1 MTSVALQGHDT
12 IATGIARRLAT
23 GTLATSGS
31 PVFTILRVALGVVI
45 FPHGA
50 QKLLGWWGGWGF
62 DGTMGWFA
70 SIGVPAFLGILAI
83 AADFGGALALIA
95 GIGTRIAAFGI
106 GVNMVV
112 AALVVHRS
120 NGFFMN
126 WAGNQAGEGYEFHI
140 LAAAIALAV
149 VLGGAGRWSLDRVLA
164 ARKQ

>member
-1 MTSVALQGHDT
+1 MTSIPLSRPVVLPNV
-12 IATGIARRLAT
+12 
-23 GTLATSGS
+23 LATSTS
-31 PVFTILRVALGVVI
+31 FSLFVLRLALGIVVL
-45 FPHGA
+45 PHGL
-50 QKLLGWWGGWGF
+50 QKVFGWYGGSGLE
-62 DGTMGWFA
+62 GTLGWFA
-70 SIGVPAFLGILAI
+70 GIGIPTFLGILAI
-83 AADFGGALALIA
+83 AADFLGSLAVLA

-112 AALVVHRS
+112 AALVVHRP

-149 VLGGAGRWSLDRVLA
+149 VLGGAGRWSLDRLLA